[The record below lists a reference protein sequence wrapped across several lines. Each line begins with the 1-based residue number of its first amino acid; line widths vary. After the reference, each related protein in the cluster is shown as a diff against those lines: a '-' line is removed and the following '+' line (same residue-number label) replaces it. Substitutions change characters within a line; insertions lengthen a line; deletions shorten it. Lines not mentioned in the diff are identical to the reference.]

1 MDPDT
6 FYGLEFST
14 CVPVDSTTSKNA
26 RSSGDKLVTK
36 LLRENCGFIY
46 LNENCFKATNN
57 VCVCVCGA
65 QFFLKSK
72 FQVKLE

>member
-1 MDPDT
+1 MDWN
-6 FYGLEFST
+6 FLLVSQ
-14 CVPVDSTTSKNA
+14 DSTASKNA

-57 VCVCVCGA
+57 VCVCGA
-65 QFFLKSK
+65 QFF
-72 FQVKLE
+72 